1 MSERRETSRAD
12 ANERSPF
19 RLSRLPV
26 INLTDLWLCLII
38 LAACIGLYVATM
50 NFEKVSDMFA
60 QDVPPEF
67 FPRLL
72 LWTIGILALLL
83 PFEHIHL
90 RRRNEDIDEHRT
102 VSIKPISFVTVVLL
116 ALVVASMKF
125 LGTWLAMTLVCLALP
140 LLWGERRLIVLVPYA
155 VVFPGLVAL
164 LFAGVLKVHLEPFQL
179 W

>member
-1 MSERRETSRAD
+1 MNERRESTRDD
-12 ANERSPF
+12 AAGRSSLF
-19 RLSRLPV
+19 SRLPV

-38 LAACIGLYVATM
+38 LAVCVALYVATM
-50 NFEKVSDMFA
+50 SFEKVSDMFA

-72 LWTIGILALLL
+72 LWTIAVLAVLL

-102 VSIKPISFVTVVLL
+102 VSIKPISFFTVALL
-116 ALVVASMKF
+116 ALVVASMVWV
-125 LGTWLAMTLVCLALP
+125 GTWLAMVIVCVALP

-155 VVFPGLVAL
+155 IVFPGLVAL
-164 LFAGVLKVHLEPFQL
+164 LFSGVLKVYLEPGQL

>member
-1 MSERRETSRAD
+1 MGERRETSRDDAD
-12 ANERSPF
+12 GRSPSRF
-19 RLSRLPV
+19 SRLPV

-38 LAACIGLYVATM
+38 LAVCIGLYVATM
-50 NFEKVSDMFA
+50 HFEKVSDMFA

-72 LWTIGILALLL
+72 LWTIVLLALLL

-102 VSIKPISFVTVVLL
+102 VSIKPISFVTVALL
-116 ALVVASMKF
+116 ALIVASMQWV
-125 LGTWLAMTLVCLALP
+125 GTWLAMVIVCLTLP
-140 LLWGERRLIVLVPYA
+140 LLWGERRWIVLVPYA
-155 VVFPGLVAL
+155 ILFPGSVAL
-164 LFAGVLKVHLEPFQL
+164 LFSGVLKVHLEPFQL